1 MSSKRF
7 GRPDKAILVEAL
19 RAAGVLTHLLRGV
32 LLAGAVVSMIG
43 CAAKVVPMNHR
54 PPPPGLDAPPEGHAP
69 DATLAS
75 LRALVTAAPA
85 GLRIVHEL
93 AFAHVEGAPNAG
105 ALSWVTTLHLPMS
118 LQIAAVG
125 PAVTLDGALVFETTA
140 PATGALVPAA
150 PLEVGRGELEI
161 RVESG
166 PAVVGYVR
174 AIVDENPPAS
184 AFQRRHIS
192 PPKQ

>member
-1 MSSKRF
+1 MAPDRTHFEPSAWQTAIDF
-7 GRPDKAILVEAL
+7 GVARK
-19 RAAGVLTHLLRGV
+19 TLRGV
-32 LLAGAVVSMIG
+32 LLAAAVVSTIG
-43 CAAKVVPMNHR
+43 CAAKVVPMNPR
-54 PPPPGLDAPPEGHAP
+54 PPPPGLDASPEGHAP

-105 ALSWVTTLHLPMS
+105 TLSWVTTLHLPMS

-125 PAVTLDGALVFETTA
+125 PVAVTLDGALVFETTA

-150 PLEVGRGELEI
+150 PLEVGRGELVI
-161 RVESG
+161 PVESG